1 MKYTIDLKEACLD
14 SCSLSDKFHLSV
26 FLLDAIKDYADMYM
40 DDGDDE
46 QYRKLLVVRNR
57 LEHALSILDPVILL
71 ICNFILFAML

>member
-1 MKYTIDLKEACLD
+1 MKKRNLDLLGKN
-14 SCSLSDKFHLSV
+14 LSV

-71 ICNFILFAML
+71 ICNFYSICNALI